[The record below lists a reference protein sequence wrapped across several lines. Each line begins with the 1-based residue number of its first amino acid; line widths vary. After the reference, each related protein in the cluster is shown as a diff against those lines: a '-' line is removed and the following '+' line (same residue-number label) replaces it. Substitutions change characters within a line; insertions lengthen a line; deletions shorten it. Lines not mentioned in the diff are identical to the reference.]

1 MKTPRELLFR
11 EHPAHRRVGDQEFGL
26 EFVQLS
32 DRLLDSLVP
41 LRNVRAENLDPVL
54 NAEVEAW
61 RPLHWDFRPSAD
73 LVRRFCAM
81 QALEGF
87 VLIVG
92 GEAVGFCY
100 SVAEEGKGPATDSPT
115 PHDE

>member
-1 MKTPRELLFR
+1 MSPCPLGPSESPTIETM
-11 EHPAHRRVGDQEFGL
+11 AA
-26 EFVQLS
+26 LS

-41 LRNVRAENLDPVL
+41 LRNVRAENLDPVW

-87 VLIVG
+87 VLIVE

-100 SVAEEGKGPATDSPT
+100 SVAEEGKGLVK
-115 PHDE
+115 